1 MSISMDPSRAGGC
14 FARYDPYAAPAATPV
29 LWRVECF
36 RCGYEPPDGMAA
48 PRVCPKCG
56 SGSFEWSPVPGGLL
70 LAATGTG
77 PGMHEGSTGGRGD
90 A

>member
-1 MSISMDPSRAGGC
+1 MSISMERYGSGGG
-14 FARYDPYAAPAATPV
+14 FARYDPHAAPAAAPV
-29 LWRVECF
+29 QWRVECF
-36 RCGYEPPDGMAA
+36 RCGFEPADALAP

-70 LAATGTG
+70 LAATGTR
-77 PGMHEGSTGGRGD
+77 PGMHGSTGADDD